1 MQKKQGMIDRDWKT
15 FLNWERGYKKKFLR
29 TLTTYSAFEI
39 FSELWEAQTKFST
52 TEFELFRK
60 RRIEELVILRKSF
73 DQIQKRL
80 HA

>member
-1 MQKKQGMIDRDWKT
+1 MQKKQGTIDRDWKT

-29 TLTTYSAFEI
+29 TLTTDSAFGI
-39 FSELWEAQTKFST
+39 FCELWEAQTKFST
-52 TEFELFRK
+52 KEFELFRK